1 MIQLGIR
8 LHDATEGT
16 LMQRAAS
23 VRKQGFVC
31 VHLALSKAVK
41 DFPKGNGALTPGLAM
56 HIRHIFERE
65 GLDIAVLGCY
75 KNLAEPDERLLRQIQ
90 STYYAHIRFASL
102 LGCGVV
108 GTETGAPNHEYRY
121 EISCHSEEALGTFMR
136 HLAPVVRCAE
146 DFGVVLAIE
155 PVWNHIVWNPKR
167 ALCVLRTMASENLR
181 IIFDP
186 VNLLS
191 MENYMKRDAVIEEA
205 LDLLGEYISV
215 VHIKDF
221 NVDHDKLV
229 STAAGNGIMDY
240 KRIIRYLKKEK
251 PFIQATL
258 ENTSPDN
265 AESARKFIQDVY
277 DDA

>member
-1 MIQLGIR
+1 
-8 LHDATEGT
+8 
-16 LMQRAAS
+16 
-23 VRKQGFVC
+23 
-31 VHLALSKAVK
+31 
-41 DFPKGNGALTPGLAM
+41 
-56 HIRHIFERE
+56 
-65 GLDIAVLGCY
+65 
-75 KNLAEPDERLLRQIQ
+75 
-90 STYYAHIRFASL
+90 
-102 LGCGVV
+102 
-108 GTETGAPNHEYRY
+108 
-121 EISCHSEEALGTFMR
+121 MR